1 MRQFQVS
8 RQNSV
13 CWGSFLTLTLT
24 FRAALLPQTSATL
37 WKTREEFN
45 QLHIDLDLSLNYYR
59 DANLDDKIGPW
70 EAWLNVLD
78 KRTFD
83 QNTMSL
89 GAAANILR

>member
-1 MRQFQVS
+1 MLGVLPDPDPDLS
-8 RQNSV
+8 GSV
-13 CWGSFLTLTLT
+13 AT
-24 FRAALLPQTSATL
+24 PTSATL

-45 QLHIDLDLSLNYYR
+45 QLHIDLDPCLNYYR